1 MADTKA
7 KNKKAKKPNVFVRI
21 GRYLRACWGEIKK
34 ITWTS
39 PKATTRNFFVVVAVI
54 IVCGLFIFGL
64 DRLLYF
70 LLDLVMKTS
79 GS

>member
-1 MADTKA
+1 MADSKA
-7 KNKKAKKPNVFVRI
+7 KAKKAKKPNAFVRI
-21 GRYLRACWGEIKK
+21 WGYLRACWGEIKK
-34 ITWTS
+34 ITWTN
-39 PKATTRNFFVVVAVI
+39 PKVATKSFIVVLVVI
-54 IVCGLFIFGL
+54 LVSGLFIFGL